1 MTPIAQVL
9 HVARKDLRESSWP
22 IAVYVALVAMAGI
35 HAAGLWPSARLLEIS
50 MFLVVISGMVL
61 VAMLIQSD
69 SPGRAN
75 AFWATRPLQ
84 PAAVLMAKL
93 LIATVVVLG
102 LAVAAQAVALSSF
115 DIHGMALA
123 RRLPTAAIAYA
134 RWLFVAMVLA
144 ALTQDLKAFVVAL
157 VVLPLLMTNVVPSAV
172 WKWLF
177 ANSGSTDAAGSKATG
192 SAPLLVAWIG
202 IAGCV
207 ALLFWFYHRHDRG
220 RLARLAGAVAA
231 AFAVLVAL
239 GAPSIPPAEAGPGVA
254 SRVGMEISMP
264 PHAIDSA
271 DIRLD
276 VRATG
281 VPPGQRVTLREASAD
296 VELSDGSSLSVLAN
310 PAIVELGFV
319 RPTIANSVWL
329 TANRDSIFGS
339 RLFLR
344 PDSAQRLKLARG
356 VKRIVVT
363 GRVWAAQS
371 RLAGSLPL
379 AAGASL
385 TSPGKRVTM
394 QSWSHTG
401 GHAEVQLVVLNLP
414 VPGTRGLAIAGA
426 ASPVEYALV
435 NENRGGAAQLEARG
449 ATNGPGW
456 LVLPGDGVAN
466 STLRLDTRILGDAP
480 IASVDDRWFDD
491 ARLWVVDWLPLG
503 NYPVRAELRLP

>member
-1 MTPIAQVL
+1 MTPIAQML

-22 IAVYVALVAMAGI
+22 IAVYVALVAIGGA
-35 HAAGLWPSARLLEIS
+35 HAAGVWPAARLLEVP
-50 MFLVVISGMVL
+50 MFLVVIAGMVL
-61 VAMLIQSD
+61 VAMLVQSD
-69 SPGRAN
+69 SPGRVD

-84 PAAVLMAKL
+84 PTAVLLAKML
-93 LIATVVVLG
+93 TAIVVVLG
-102 LAVAAQAVALSSF
+102 LALVAQAFALSSF
-115 DIHGMALA
+115 DLHGMALA

-134 RWLFVAMVLA
+134 RWLVVAMVLA
-144 ALTQDLKAFVVAL
+144 ALTKDLKAFVVAL
-157 VVLPLLMTNVVPSAV
+157 VAVPLLVTNAIPSAV
-172 WKWLF
+172 WRWLF
-177 ANSGSTDAAGSKATG
+177 ADGGSADGGGNAGPGA
-192 SAPLLVAWIG
+192 APLLVAWIG

-207 ALLFWFYHRHDRG
+207 ALLFWFYHQRDRG
-220 RLARLAGAVAA
+220 RLARVAGAIAA
-231 AFAVLVAL
+231 ACAVLIAL
-239 GAPSIPPAEAGPGVA
+239 GAPSIPPADAGPGVA
-254 SRVGMEISMP
+254 SRVGVEISMP

-281 VPPGQRVTLREASAD
+281 VPPGQRVTLREASAE
-296 VELSDGSSLSVLAN
+296 VELSDGTLLTVLAN

-329 TANRDSIFGS
+329 TTNRDSIFGM

-344 PDSAQRLKLARG
+344 PDSTQRIKLARG

-371 RLAGSLPL
+371 RIAGSLPL
-379 AAGASL
+379 VAGASL

-401 GHAEVQLVVLNLP
+401 GHAEVHLGVLNLP
-414 VPGTRGLAIAGA
+414 VPGTRGLTIAGA

-435 NENRGGAAQLEARG
+435 NDKRAGAAQLQPRG
-449 ATNGPGW
+449 ASNGPGW

-466 STLRLDTRILGDAP
+466 SSLTLDTRILGSAP
-480 IASVDDRWFDD
+480 IASLDDRWFDD
-491 ARLWVVDWLPLG
+491 ARVWVVDWLPLG
-503 NYPVRAELRLP
+503 SYPVRAELTLP